1 LEQRGS
7 IFPYSSMKIVSG
19 KPPPPPKLN
28 LVAEGHQAQDA
39 DQPIA
44 QDRPATP
51 SQGETQQAAAPGA
64 SADPNMEDV
73 LASIRCILREDEVAI
88 PPPPRPSPKAAA
100 TDILELTEDML
111 VVDQDQVPPSV
122 RAVEAPQS
130 PPAPRM
136 PPPVPA
142 DTPAEPDHSLLAPA
156 VAAAAAASVG
166 TLLRAVATNRSNALT
181 RGGPSIEDVVRAE
194 LRPLLKDWLDAHLP
208 GVVERLVRT
217 EIERVLGQTL
227 S

>member
-1 LEQRGS
+1 
-7 IFPYSSMKIVSG
+7 MKIFSD
-19 KPPPPPKLN
+19 KPPPPPKPN
-28 LVAEGHQAQDA
+28 SSAEGHRIQDA
-39 DQPIA
+39 DQPSA
-44 QDRPATP
+44 PDRPAAP

-64 SADPNMEDV
+64 STDPSMEDI
-73 LASIRCILREDEVAI
+73 LASIRRVLSEDEVAI
-88 PPPPRPSPKAAA
+88 PPPPGTSSKAAA
-100 TDILELTEDML
+100 PEILELTEDML

-122 RAVEAPQS
+122 PTVEAPQS
-130 PPAPRM
+130 PPVPRM
-136 PPPVPA
+136 PMPVPA

-156 VAAAAAASVG
+156 VAAVAAASVG
-166 TLLRAVATNRSNALT
+166 SLLRAVAANRSSAVM

-194 LRPLLKDWLDAHLP
+194 LRPMLKDWLDAHLP

>member
-1 LEQRGS
+1 
-7 IFPYSSMKIVSG
+7 MKILSG
-19 KPPPPPKLN
+19 KPPPPPKPN
-28 LVAEGHQAQDA
+28 LSAEEHQTQDA

-44 QDRPATP
+44 QDRRETP
-51 SQGETQQAAAPGA
+51 SQGETHQAAAPGA
-64 SADPNMEDV
+64 SADPSMEDV
-73 LASIRCILREDEVAI
+73 LASIRRILSEDEVVI
-88 PPPPRPSPKAAA
+88 PPPPGTSSKAAA
-100 TDILELTEDML
+100 PEILELTQDML

-122 RAVEAPQS
+122 PAVEAPQS
-130 PPAPRM
+130 PPVLLTRT
-136 PPPVPA
+136 PVPT

-166 TLLRAVATNRSNALT
+166 SLLRAVAANRSSAVT

-194 LRPLLKDWLDAHLP
+194 LRPMLKDWLDAHLP
-208 GVVERLVRT
+208 GVVERLVRV